1 MSEEIVL
8 CATKSIL
15 CEMALIIK
23 CILELKGEMVMVF
36 CTNCGA
42 ANDETAAYCVKCGT
56 NLDVSKRDSWDRRME
71 RWGEDFGKRAE
82 EWGEDFGRQA
92 EAWGEDFGRQADKEL
107 SNIGVIFGL
116 LIGVIMVLVGITW
129 IAGIE
134 LTQYF
139 WALIIIVFGLLVLA
153 GSIYGLKQRP

>member
-1 MSEEIVL
+1 
-8 CATKSIL
+8 
-15 CEMALIIK
+15 
-23 CILELKGEMVMVF
+23 MVF

-42 ANDETAAYCVKCGT
+42 ANDETAAYCAKCGIKFE
-56 NLDVSKRDSWDRRME
+56 VSEKDSWDKRME

-82 EWGEDFGRQA
+82 EWGEDFGR
-92 EAWGEDFGRQADKEL
+92 RADKEL
-107 SNIGVIFGL
+107 SKIGVIFGL
-116 LIGVIMVLVGITW
+116 LIGVIMVLVGIAW